1 MKLVKKSKKDKLS
14 AEEKKRR
21 REEQAERQ
29 EYFEQGIVSLLDF
42 IAPASL
48 DFFSSYFRLGLQYA
62 RSAYVIGYPREVI
75 TGWLGRLISL
85 PETLDISFYIEPVET
100 AVVLRN
106 LTRKSSQVQA
116 SIAIDQDR
124 NKVRDPA
131 KEAQIADIEEIRD
144 KLQVGE
150 EKFFRLGFYY
160 TVYASDL
167 DDLNIAHKRID
178 TLLRQQLMYS
188 KPASA
193 QQEEAFNSVAPL
205 GIDKLSIKRNMNTGA
220 LGTTFPFTS
229 ADLTQDSG
237 VLYGINLHTSG
248 LVIFDRFSLEN
259 SNSVVFS
266 QAGAGKS
273 FAVKL
278 EALRLMMF
286 GVEVLIID
294 PENEYQRMA
303 EAVGGTYITLSL
315 NSPSR
320 INPFDLPSEAEA
332 EENEEIDVLRNNL
345 ISLHGLLRLM
355 LGGIQVQSSG
365 DYRSAAVLSPNE
377 EADLDAALIETYA
390 KVGITSDPLTHTS
403 PPPTIIDLYDTL
415 LHMGGSGPKLAQRLR
430 KYTTGTFAGI
440 FSEQSNVKIDNQLVV
455 FNVRDLENELRPVAM
470 YIALNYIWNRAKS
483 DLKRRILIVDEAW
496 QIMKYEDSAN
506 FMFGLTKRARK
517 YNLGVTN
524 ITQDV
529 EDFTSSRFGRA
540 IVANSSMQILL
551 KQSPSAVDL
560 LADVF
565 KLTSTEK
572 KLLSQFPVG
581 QGLFFAGRNHIQMQV
596 LASPTE
602 YELITTAPDELAALK
617 KAEKIRDKK
626 QEEALQAIE
635 SDLDTTSPA
644 DLKTNDGRSID
655 NFVKED
661 LIS

>member
-1 MKLVKKSKKDKLS
+1 MKLSKKTKKDPAAIK
-14 AEEKKRR
+14 EKKHRQA
-21 REEQAERQ
+21 EQAEIQ
-29 EYFEQGIVSLLDF
+29 EAFEQGIVSLLDF

-48 DFFSSYFRLGLQYA
+48 EFFSSYFRLGIQHA
-62 RSAYVIGYPREVI
+62 RSAYVIGYPREVV

-85 PETLDISFYIEPVET
+85 PEVLDISFYIEPVDT
-100 AVVLRN
+100 VVVLSN
-106 LTRKSSQVQA
+106 LTKKSAQVQA
-116 SIAIDQDR
+116 GITIDQER
-124 NKVRDPA
+124 GRVRDPA

-160 TVYASDL
+160 TVYAPDL
-167 DDLNIAHKRID
+167 EELDTAYKRID

-193 QQEEAFNSVAPL
+193 QQEEAFNSIAPM
-205 GIDKLSIKRNMNTGA
+205 GTDKLSIKRNMNTGA

-303 EAVGGTYITLSL
+303 EAVGGTCITLSL

-320 INPFDLPSEAEA
+320 INPFDLPSGAIED
-332 EENEEIDVLRNNL
+332 EEVDVLRNNL

-355 LGGIQVQSSG
+355 LGGIQIQSSG
-365 DYRSAAVLSPNE
+365 DYSSAAILSPGE

-390 KVGITSDPLTHTS
+390 KAGITSDPLTHDS

-483 DLKRRILIVDEAW
+483 DQKRRILIVDEAW

-581 QGLFFAGRNHIQMQV
+581 QGLFFAGRDHIQIQI

-617 KAEKIRDKK
+617 KAEK
-626 QEEALQAIE
+626 E
-635 SDLDTTSPA
+635 SDEKLKERLQSSEPPPNPASLASPQTA
-644 DLKTNDGRSID
+644 TGGRSID
-655 NFVKED
+655 NFVKD
-661 LIS
+661 DSIN